1 MTSRQKA
8 MLRGPFFSLIFSVV
22 YGIICGFATFVVLGM
37 TFPDDETMFL
47 SITSVFYIYATLTP
61 GLTLYLMSIAENR
74 QKKLSK
80 NEEKERKLEM
90 ERERAREAK
99 EQRRREREQQQQGN
113 STDEDIQGVPPQEVP
128 LQEVPLNEVPLQ
140 EVPLQEESS
149 QDIPSIIIHSENE
162 PSEEI
167 TKEKVLN
174 DKLSIPLDSVKCPS
188 TKSLKVMKEIEALK
202 VFAGKQ
208 SKSADFSPQNIP
220 LDEIHSQVLSCPEIA
235 VTETLSQE
243 ILAKEVPFIEIHSE
257 MVPSDEIKHQKVSP
271 ESISIEENVLHLE
284 RCLSIKY
291 LKALKEIKALKA
303 FAGKQS
309 KSADCLPQEIPFDE
323 NPSQVQ
329 SCPEIPMEANTSQE
343 ILTKKVPIIEIHS
356 ENEIKHQ
363 KVSPENIEENVLHL
377 VRCLSIKSLKAL
389 KEIKDLKTFA
399 GKQSKSAEL
408 LPQDIPLQD
417 ICSQFLSCPEIAI
430 KAALSEEI
438 LAKENDP
445 SEEFKHQ
452 ELSSEKNSLEEN
464 VLHLER
470 CPSVKS
476 YKVLREIDQLRT
488 SKETPFQEIHSQ
500 ILSCQE
506 IFPQTIPKREKSLGL
521 FRCPCFKLYEI
532 EEAIMDLHRTLTEKQ
547 HAKKY
552 LLRKKYLESYV

>member
-1 MTSRQKA
+1 MAKNNEAMTSRQKA

-74 QKKLSK
+74 QKKLSR

-113 STDEDIQGVPPQEVP
+113 PADEDIKEIPLQEVP
-128 LQEVPLNEVPLQ
+128 LQEVPPQ

-309 KSADCLPQEIPFDE
+309 KSTDHLPQEIPFDE
-323 NPSQVQ
+323 NHSQAL
-329 SCPEIPMEANTSQE
+329 SCPEIPMEANSS
-343 ILTKKVPIIEIHS
+343 KKVPIIEIHS

-363 KVSPENIEENVLHL
+363 KLSPKNIEENVLQL

-389 KEIKDLKTFA
+389 
-399 GKQSKSAEL
+399 
-408 LPQDIPLQD
+408 
-417 ICSQFLSCPEIAI
+417 
-430 KAALSEEI
+430 EI
-438 LAKENDP
+438 L
-445 SEEFKHQ
+445 
-452 ELSSEKNSLEEN
+452 
-464 VLHLER
+464 
-470 CPSVKS
+470 
-476 YKVLREIDQLRT
+476 
-488 SKETPFQEIHSQ
+488 TP
-500 ILSCQE
+500 
-506 IFPQTIPKREKSLGL
+506 
-521 FRCPCFKLYEI
+521 
-532 EEAIMDLHRTLTEKQ
+532 
-547 HAKKY
+547 
-552 LLRKKYLESYV
+552 